1 VTYEAPI
8 LTASGRYLW
17 ILIELHGNTR
27 TTPRLRALRAEYPG
41 HDYLRR
47 LPQTFS
53 RDERTASFLQRYL
66 AMFEGMLGEFEA
78 KADARRALL
87 DARSA
92 PAEILP
98 WLAGFVGLTLDERM
112 AHAPRPGGSTEDIRR
127 TLISEAAWLFRLRGT
142 LPGLRRFLEI
152 YLGIAPILLEKF
164 RVRGL
169 GGALLGE
176 NGGFASSS
184 VLGAGFRIGGAIGE
198 DTTVTLNGS
207 TADAFATHAHRFAV
221 IIPAQLTTEQA
232 DVVRRI
238 LEVHR
243 PAHTLVEVCTVD
255 AGMRVGRG
263 LHVAL
268 TSIIGRSS
276 GFSQLQIG
284 SSTLGRGAI
293 VGRPQ
298 AGTVPGASR
307 LGRDSRIG

>member
-1 VTYEAPI
+1 
-8 LTASGRYLW
+8 
-17 ILIELHGNTR
+17 
-27 TTPRLRALRAEYPG
+27 
-41 HDYLRR
+41 
-47 LPQTFS
+47 
-53 RDERTASFLQRYL
+53 
-66 AMFEGMLGEFEA
+66 
-78 KADARRALL
+78 
-87 DARSA
+87 
-92 PAEILP
+92 
-98 WLAGFVGLTLDERM
+98 LTLDERM

-152 YLGIAPILLEKF
+152 YLGIAPFLLEKF

-221 IIPAQLTTEQA
+221 IIPAQLTTEQS

-238 LEVHR
+238 LDVHR